1 MIILQMTGLS
11 GAGKTTLAEGL
22 QQQLV
27 RLNIATEVIDADYY
41 RKTVNKDLGYS
52 DADRKENIRRLG
64 IIAHDLCKK
73 NIVAIIAA
81 INPYEDVRQELKDK
95 YNAKLVWI
103 NCNISVLVKRD
114 TKGLYRRAL
123 LPDNDPQKI
132 TNLTGINDPY
142 EIPAAAELIL
152 DTSYTSADFCIE
164 QLLQFC
170 ISLFPSSF
178 GRAANTAQSR
188 L

>member
-11 GAGKTTLAEGL
+11 GAGKTTLALGL
-22 QQQLV
+22 QQQLMQ
-27 RLNIATEVIDADYY
+27 LNIAAEVIDADLY
-41 RKTVNKDLGYS
+41 RKTINKDLGYS
-52 DADRKENIRRLG
+52 IVDRKENIRRLG
-64 IIAHDLCKK
+64 VIADGLAQK

-81 INPYEDVRQELKDK
+81 INPYEDVRQELKEK
-95 YNAKLVWI
+95 YKAKLVWV
-103 NCNISVLVKRD
+103 NCSIPVLVKRD

-142 EIPAAAELIL
+142 EIPVSAELTL
-152 DTSYTSADFCIE
+152 DTGNTTIDFCMQ

-170 ISLFPSSF
+170 VNLFPSSLHQ
-178 GRAANTAQSR
+178 AVHTTQSK

>member
-27 RLNIATEVIDADYY
+27 RLNIAAEVIDADHY

-52 DADRKENIRRLG
+52 IADRKENIRRLG
-64 IIAHDLCKK
+64 TIADDLCKK

-81 INPYEDVRQELKDK
+81 INPYEDVRQELKEK

-103 NCNISVLVKRD
+103 NCSIPVLVERD

-142 EIPAAAELIL
+142 EIPVAAELML
-152 DTSYTSADFCIE
+152 DTGNTSIDSCMQ
-164 QLLQFC
+164 QLLQFS
-170 ISLFPSSF
+170 ISLLPSALHQ
-178 GRAANTAQSR
+178 AAHTTNNR